1 MHAVFGCRASV
12 LAIFEVYISQGSAAT
27 RFGCGEIFDCGFIA
41 NFPESVPVKELWKS
55 VENWLRYRYEFGVP
69 VFLEHGVYTVYFRRQ
84 LRQSYFSF

>member
-41 NFPESVPVKELWKS
+41 NFPESVPVKEL
-55 VENWLRYRYEFGVP
+55 
-69 VFLEHGVYTVYFRRQ
+69 
-84 LRQSYFSF
+84 